1 MIRQKSLQTALLA
14 TLISGAIISCGYKTD
29 IGDKVYVQ
37 RKAVGN
43 GTAFVV
49 HSTPDCP
56 EVNDYMIEPL
66 DSAFFT
72 SICSKCINEEDAE
85 TKLNR

>member
-1 MIRQKSLQTALLA
+1 MRKKSLQTALLI
-14 TLISGAIISCGYKTD
+14 TLISGIAISCGYKKG

-37 RKAVGN
+37 RKAVGS
-43 GTAFVV
+43 GMAFVV
-49 HSTPDCP
+49 HSNPNCH
-56 EVNDYMIEPL
+56 MIEPL

-72 SICSKCINEEDAE
+72 SICSKCINEEDVE

>member
-1 MIRQKSLQTALLA
+1 MMRKKSLQTALLI
-14 TLISGAIISCGYKTD
+14 TLISGIAISCGYKKG

-37 RKAVGN
+37 RKAVGS
-43 GTAFVV
+43 GMAFVV
-49 HSTPDCP
+49 HSNPNCQ
-56 EVNDYMIEPL
+56 EVDDYMIEPL

-72 SICSKCINEEDAE
+72 SIFSKCINEEDAE